1 MELRYAMAIQYFVYG
16 FGIFGINAAG
26 VYQEDENKRIRKYH
40 IGVVLGGILFTVF
53 CVMHYM
59 ALLD

>member
-1 MELRYAMAIQYFVYG
+1 MAIQYFVYG
-16 FGIFGINAAG
+16 FGIFGTNAAG